1 MNLDKYVQDATRTE
15 SKIDKV
21 TLSDPELFAY
31 ALKTFIASG
40 NILDCF
46 KKNVFY
52 GKDTQ
57 NEMYKWTRAIQYYQ
71 YQIQRIDSEPTID
84 PRVFHALIGIATEAA
99 ELMEALD
106 KTLSDNEDMD
116 YVNVLEEFG
125 DINWYEAIG
134 VDAISSHLDGG
145 RDFESVLT
153 VNIDKLK
160 KRFPEKFTNEEA
172 INRNLEEERKI
183 LEDDSDFRHG
193 PCSDF

>member
-21 TLSDPELFAY
+21 TLSDPELFAF

-57 NEMYKWTRAIQYYQ
+57 SEMYKWSRAIQYYQ
-71 YQIQRIDSEPTID
+71 YQIQKIDSEPTID

-99 ELMEALD
+99 ELMEVLD
-106 KTLSDNEDMD
+106 KTLSDNEDID

-134 VDAISSHLDGG
+134 VDAMGG
-145 RDFESVLT
+145 DFENILT
-153 VNIDKLK
+153 TNIEKLR

-183 LEDDSDFRHG
+183 LEDGSDFRHG